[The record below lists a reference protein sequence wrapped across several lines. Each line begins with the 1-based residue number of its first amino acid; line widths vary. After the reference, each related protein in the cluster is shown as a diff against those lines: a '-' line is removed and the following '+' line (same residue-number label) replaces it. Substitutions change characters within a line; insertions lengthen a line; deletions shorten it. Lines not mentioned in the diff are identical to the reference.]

1 MLLTKILN
9 WLKRSKSEMHTNDYI
24 YQRKDLPASISKLG
38 MGLLA
43 LGVVLGVVAFFVDHS
58 RAVFNYLI
66 AFTFLI
72 SIGVGALFLIALDY
86 TSGADWSVPI
96 RRVVEFFAAII
107 PILAVLVIP
116 LLFNVGELFHWSHPE
131 AVAEDK
137 ILQGKSSYLNVTF
150 FIVRVFALIG
160 IWSLFYFF
168 IVKNSKK
175 QDTTRDQ
182 KLTTKN
188 LRLSAIFIPIFAVTI
203 TISAIDWLMSIEP
216 HWFST
221 MIGVYFFSGV
231 VIAALAAVT
240 LTTVLLKENGYLHPA
255 LTNDHLYSL
264 GALLFAFINFW
275 GYIAFS
281 QYMLIWYADLPEETF
296 WFMQRW
302 EGSWSIFSIGLIIIH
317 FVVPYIALVSQPSKM
332 NPKTLKF
339 ISVWLLFAHLYDLF
353 WFVMPEVNEL
363 SAGYSFSWID
373 LVFPIAVVGIIILVF
388 NMKAKKENLIPIGDP
403 KLQRGLDFHL

>member
-1 MLLTKILN
+1 
-9 WLKRSKSEMHTNDYI
+9 MHTNDYI

-302 EGSWSIFSIGLIIIH
+302 EGSWSIFSIGLILIH

>member
-1 MLLTKILN
+1 
-9 WLKRSKSEMHTNDYI
+9 MHTNDYI

-168 IVKNSKK
+168 IVKNSRK

-302 EGSWSIFSIGLIIIH
+302 EGSWSIFSIGLILIH